1 MKGSAVM
8 DKKLITPQQ
17 ASEYREAWRTVFPDQ
32 KVRKEP
38 RFPFCFQ
45 IQVRGL
51 DGNGNPFE
59 EHSNTMDISKT
70 GCRFSLQT
78 QVPRGGFLAISV
90 QGEDG
95 RIGAEAALYSVV
107 WRRAEGPGYEV
118 GAELVEGPNLWNITF
133 PECGTGGW

>member
-1 MKGSAVM
+1 MKGQAVSARGLPSNVEVAP
-8 DKKLITPQQ
+8 L
-17 ASEYREAWRTVFPDQ
+17 RNAWRTVAPDQ

-38 RFPFCFQ
+38 RFPFCYQ

-51 DGNGNPFE
+51 DHDGNPFE
-59 EHSNTMDISKT
+59 EHSNTADISKT

-78 QVPRGGFLAISV
+78 QVPRGSFLAISV

-95 RIGAEAALYSVV
+95 RVGAEAALYSVV
-107 WRRAEGPGYEV
+107 WRREEGPGYEV
-118 GAELVEGPNLWNITF
+118 GAEIVDGPNLWNITF